1 MREHN
6 HCRRSDTRLA
16 GNGFRQCHSAAKHVP
31 RGAGNGASGFP
42 LSWRPYVENRGNKAY
57 ACLQPIATKT
67 FTLASGRGPL
77 SLPSSAN
84 EVIGAFHGTPIPWV
98 GSEIPR

>member
-6 HCRRSDTRLA
+6 HCRRSA
-16 GNGFRQCHSAAKHVP
+16 HPFGGKWFRQCHSAAKHLP
-31 RGAGNGASGFP
+31 RGAGTERQASR

-67 FTLASGRGPL
+67 FTLASGRGPS

-84 EVIGAFHGTPIPWV
+84 EVIGSFHGTPIPWV
-98 GSEIPR
+98 SSEIPR